1 MLFSLIKKNFYIC
14 SRTGIIEYYNSRKYS
29 IKVLVGQMENITYK
43 RIEFKGKLL
52 HFGVGFNLG
61 FDLNFNI
68 NIELY
73 KST

>member
-1 MLFSLIKKNFYIC
+1 M
-14 SRTGIIEYYNSRKYS
+14 
-29 IKVLVGQMENITYK
+29 KVLVGRMENITYK
-43 RIEFKGKLL
+43 IIEFRLKLL

-73 KST
+73 KSTELWMSIQKNQTNSK